1 MRQIRS
7 VTVYCAS
14 SAAVGA
20 VFLTCARETG
30 AAIARA
36 GWVTVYGGNRVGC
49 MHEVAEGARA
59 AGGKVVG
66 ITPRLFV
73 DRGYHD
79 TTADELIVTDS
90 MRERKL
96 LLEDRADAF
105 VVLPGGLGTYEEL
118 FEQMV
123 NRQLRYHDK
132 PIVAVDVAGYFGPL
146 REMLAHGHR
155 AGFVKPAALEIIRF
169 VKTAEEAVV
178 ALRAAAG
185 ETGAAGEIGE
195 RSAESMS
202 HEAAGGR

>member
-14 SAAVGA
+14 SAEVDP
-20 VFLTCARETG
+20 VFLSCARETG
-30 AAIARA
+30 AALARA

-49 MHEVAEGARA
+49 MHEVAEGART
-59 AGGKVVG
+59 AGGRVVG
-66 ITPRLFV
+66 ITPRIFV

-79 TTADELIVTDS
+79 TEADELIVTDG

-96 LLEDRADAF
+96 LLEDRGDAF
-105 VVLPGGLGTYEEL
+105 VVLPGGIGTYEEL

-132 PIVAVDVAGYFGPL
+132 PIVAVDVGGYFGPL
-146 REMLAHGHR
+146 RDMLEHGHR
-155 AGFVKPAALEIIRF
+155 AGFVKTAALGIIRY
-169 VKTAEEAVV
+169 VGSPAEAVAAV
-178 ALRAAAG
+178 REEMERLMRAGVSAAH
-185 ETGAAGEIGE
+185 
-195 RSAESMS
+195 MS